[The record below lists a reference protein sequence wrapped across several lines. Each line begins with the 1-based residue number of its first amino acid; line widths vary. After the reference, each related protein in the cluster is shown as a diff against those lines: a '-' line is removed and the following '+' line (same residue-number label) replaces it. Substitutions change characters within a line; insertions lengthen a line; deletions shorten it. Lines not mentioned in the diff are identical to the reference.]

1 MKVFIYLLGLVLLV
15 CSCEK
20 EPVEYNKSNISLPD
34 SGDIGPT
41 LSINGEWLLIS
52 GRMYLK
58 EMEGNYE
65 SSKYDHFDANKS
77 NSSMRYGGSLCRIE
91 DLYGDS
97 TIWDFNINEYGG
109 GVFILDRDS
118 SSKYNIQAGSYG
130 SWRITENMNM
140 NIPQKMGGSAKP
152 FTAHINDFDNQI
164 IDVIINEMS
173 TGIDGIN
180 YTYHNVL
187 QFKKL

>member
-1 MKVFIYLLGLVLLV
+1 MKVFIYLLGLMLLV

-20 EPVEYNKSNISLPD
+20 DLVEYNNSNVPLD
-34 SGDIGPT
+34 SGDVGPV

-58 EMEGNYE
+58 EMEGAYE
-65 SSKYDHFDANKS
+65 SVKYDHFGIGKS
-77 NSSMRYGGSLCRIE
+77 SSSMRYGGSLYRIE
-91 DLYGDS
+91 ELYEDS
-97 TIWDFNINEYGG
+97 TIWDFDINEYGG

-118 SSKYNIQAGSYG
+118 SSAYNIQAGNYG

-152 FTAHINDFDNQI
+152 FSAYINDFDNRI